1 MKTGLSRRGLIGL
14 VPSALLVPSAA
25 LGSREQTG
33 SVHPLYPSHHPDA
46 VKEIVSASHGNLERV
61 RAMLKDTPALA
72 KSAWDWGFGDWETP
86 LGAAA
91 HTGQAEIAMLL
102 MENGAQPDIFAFAML
117 GNLDA
122 VQMLVKQNPGI
133 QRSLGPHGI
142 TLLAHARFGGEKA
155 AAVLAYLTELGD
167 AGTAAANLP
176 LSDADKDVYVGKYM
190 FGEGANDH
198 FVVALSKSKALQ
210 IQRPTGATRM
220 LNRVEEHGFAPT
232 GAPHARIRFTVES
245 GVAVSLS
252 VHDLQPV
259 LVAKR

>member
-14 VPSALLVPSAA
+14 VPSAFLLPSAA
-25 LGSREQTG
+25 LGERTQAS

-46 VKEIVSASHGNLERV
+46 VKEIVSMSHGSIDRV

-91 HTGQAEIAMLL
+91 HTGQAEIARVLID
-102 MENGAQPDIFAFAML
+102 NGAQPDVFAFAML
-117 GNLDA
+117 GNLNA

-133 QRSLGPHGI
+133 QKNLGPHGI

-167 AGTAAANLP
+167 AGTAAPALP
-176 LSDADKDVYVGKYM
+176 LTDSEKETYVGKYT
-190 FGEGANDH
+190 FGKGVNDH

-210 IQRPTGATRM
+210 IQRPTGVNRM

-232 GAPHARIRFTVES
+232 GAPHARIRFTVEG

-252 VHDLQPV
+252 VHDLMPV